1 MKLGIFNKFFARGL
15 PVHGNQKTQQPPRRF
30 TFLHTMPNG
39 EKSVRVVEGKLI
51 NDFAIDY
58 SKPLSEIKDELEYL
72 LNYWIASHSDEVIE
86 QIGRFPSPKE
96 IAVHEGSNHIDV
108 ILVGKGSLDWL
119 TVMNHY
125 AAKLNR
131 E

>member
-1 MKLGIFNKFFARGL
+1 MKLGIFNKFFGRGL
-15 PVHGNQKTQQPPRRF
+15 PVHGNQKTQQPPSRF

-86 QIGRFPSPKE
+86 QRQKE
-96 IAVHEGSNHIDV
+96 IAEKHGMTLTHHSLYLYGNC
-108 ILVGKGSLDWL
+108 GKENC
-119 TVMNHY
+119 V
-125 AAKLNR
+125 NR
-131 E
+131 KK